1 MKRILI
7 LILLIASYLCVNAQ
21 ANKTLLPLTGGV
33 NGIVH
38 VSSEIVDSF
47 EYKISGCGAPT
58 RNVLAYMAVKKGSGE
73 YVDTCG
79 KQPYWYSPSDST
91 WFTVSGLPY
100 NGDSNYYVGGDRLLH
115 TFDTLT
121 VVGNGYLS
129 NDTLFIT
136 GGGIGQV
143 VAGYGLLNVNDS
155 TLKVD
160 TSLIATQYDLT
171 QIAFTDSSID
181 YAVINILNTPPVS
194 PSSGDKYLVGTSPTG
209 AWVAHANQIATW
221 NGSAWVFTIATQGQ
235 LLSNQAN
242 DGIYKFNGST
252 WTATTIPLHQNGD
265 NYGPN
270 INVVMG
276 NKKNKEVQFLTN
288 NIIRGGFQNSGSLYL
303 NVINNGTPSTDSLL
317 TTSNGVIKRIVGSSY
332 IRPADTAAML
342 SPYLRTNIAA
352 ATYVPLTRTVNGKAL
367 SSNITLGLASSDF
380 ANQGT
385 TTTVLHGNA
394 AGNPSFGSVVNADI
408 TNATI
413 VASTKLS
420 ATGTPSATTFLRGDD
435 TWATPAGGGGGS
447 VFDSLTWISAKNYGI
462 LPTNSEA
469 TNTTNATTALAYLK
483 TRGGGTLYFPY
494 ADSAYKVRII
504 IPAFNSA
511 DSIAHI
517 RILGANPPAI
527 VFGTQGAVTLPT
539 KGVILKSASVTSGQ
553 SVIAC
558 TASSGSFSSVD
569 LTVENLDIRTYNNP
583 VISGI
588 DARYAIQFFAKNIFV
603 NTNRYNVQATIPTTT
618 SSVGIITPLINNDGN
633 LRLENVTITGYYI
646 GISANEHIDATSL
659 YVFSCWKAVQIEDAN
674 LGMHFGLLDL
684 SNNHYNIF
692 ANGTARVKVD
702 MATIEHSTL
711 TDSVAWQNT
720 VYDVNDSLTRLFG
733 VMFDHPLN
741 ATFTKNGGSR
751 FNCYDLD
758 TSSFAVLTKDNI
770 FYNGGGQTQ
779 FFRSVDNT
787 TLNGFVWQTGT
798 TNKFGLYPNI
808 ASVPS
813 LGIFD
818 YTNSL
823 VRFRID
829 TTGRVNIGGNAGVNA
844 NSAMSIDASENI
856 NYANG
861 LGYWDATNGRL
872 GIGTTA
878 PSSPIH
884 VKGTT
889 NTATQ
894 LLVENTSNGNG
905 AAAVVNIKNDLGDAA
920 QLGVYSST
928 HTTYG
933 PLAARTAWL
942 YSNASGGLAIM
953 VDANA
958 GISFNTG
965 TGAPAAQRMVI
976 SSAGAVRMNTYGAG
990 AATFDASGNITSVSD
1005 ERVKNIQGYFRTG
1018 LNAIMNLKPIEFKYN
1033 GLSGNETNG
1042 TYVGF
1047 SAQNVKANIPYS
1059 TGQNADGY
1067 LTLQD
1072 RAVMAAMVNAIQE
1085 QQKEIEDLRQ
1095 EIKHLKKK

>member
-1 MKRILI
+1 MKYILI
-7 LILLIASYLCVNAQ
+7 ILLLFSIIASAQVKVGADGAIHATGAYPSAVERELKGYVLSVKGLAERNAIPSNFRDTGMIILVRDSSYLYSLVGGIANSNWQLFSSAGSISGGDTTIFDVVVDSTGQ
-21 ANKTLLPLTGGV
+21 AARRVLFSRGDNRISSDPVFLYDSIHNKLSLNTTNFSRGGNSTKLYV
-33 NGIVH
+33 NGNTWFDGNQINRGNLTVTGTAMISTTASG
-38 VSSEIVDSF
+38 VAGTDS
-47 EYKISGCGAPT
+47 
-58 RNVLAYMAVKKGSGE
+58 VLVQNNGLVKKIAPVIPIAAGGTNNGSLS
-73 YVDTCG
+73 VT
-79 KQPYWYSPSDST
+79 
-91 WFTVSGLPY
+91 
-100 NGDSNYYVGGDRLLH
+100 NGNLLY
-115 TFDTLT
+115 TDGSK
-121 VVGNGYLS
+121 VVGLG
-129 NDTLFIT
+129 
-136 GGGIGQV
+136 
-143 VAGYGLLNVNDS
+143 
-155 TLKVD
+155 
-160 TSLIATQYDLT
+160 
-171 QIAFTDSSID
+171 
-181 YAVINILNTPPVS
+181 
-194 PSSGDKYLVGTSPTG
+194 VGT
-209 AWVAHANQIATW
+209 AKQH
-221 NGSAWVFTIATQGQ
+221 
-235 LLSNQAN
+235 LL
-242 DGIYKFNGST
+242 
-252 WTATTIPLHQNGD
+252 
-265 NYGPN
+265 
-270 INVVMG
+270 
-276 NKKNKEVQFLTN
+276 
-288 NIIRGGFQNSGSLYL
+288 GGTL
-303 NVINNGTPSTDSLL
+303 PHW
-317 TTSNGVIKRIVGSSY
+317 
-332 IRPADTAAML
+332 ADTA
-342 SPYLRTNIAA
+342 T
-352 ATYVPLTRTVNGKAL
+352 
-367 SSNITLGLASSDF
+367 
-380 ANQGT
+380 
-385 TTTVLHGNA
+385 
-394 AGNPSFGSVVNADI
+394 
-408 TNATI
+408 
-413 VASTKLS
+413 
-420 ATGTPSATTFLRGDD
+420 
-435 TWATPAGGGGGS
+435 GGGGS
-447 VFDSLTWISAKNYGI
+447 SSVVFDSLTWISAKNYNI

-494 ADSAYKVRII
+494 ADSAYWVRII

-889 NTATQ
+889 NTGTQ
-894 LLVENTSNGNG
+894 LLIENTSNGN
-905 AAAVVNIKNDLGDAA
+905 AAVAVINTKNDASDAA

-933 PLAARTAWL
+933 PIAARTAFL

-1095 EIKHLKKK
+1095 EIKHLKRK